1 VNPLEQNCP
10 VCRHRDFIFVALS
23 FLFAE
28 VGLRV
33 WRQGL
38 AFQPD
43 LRPNIDYNIDC
54 NVESHETDENLNG
67 RSDTVPE
74 IPASVETSEG
84 RHLKLRLGEPAE

>member
-1 VNPLEQNCP
+1 
-10 VCRHRDFIFVALS
+10 LS
-23 FLFAE
+23 RTARFAAIAILFSFAPTFLFAE

-33 WRQGL
+33 WKHDL

-43 LRPNIDYNIDC
+43 GVLIRSLRPNIDYD
-54 NVESHETDENLNG
+54 VESHETDDNLNG